1 VLFRTLVA
9 GIPGKENRLE
19 ASPAAVPAQPF
30 LDRLLPL
37 GHWLGAES
45 SQGIERGQAKT
56 RLMCTLLGLGG
67 FAAMGS
73 LSSLPDGIVATAIVF
88 SLYSAAYV
96 ALAYLRPTPTHARR
110 GFAILMDNLAIPY
123 IAYFGGG
130 FAAYAGFLFLTTV
143 GWGLRFGRHYLF
155 LATAIAI
162 LGMVCNLALSPYW
175 REHALFGGTIIFG
188 LAANSINASILLG
201 KIAQGNRDLA
211 AKVEEIAQVAWQDQL
226 TRLPNRLYFQ
236 ERLSQVLA
244 AAERSG
250 RTVAVLLF
258 DIDGFKAV
266 NDTLGHE
273 AGDRALQDI
282 AQRVGR
288 RMRQADTFARLGGD
302 EFVVLMEITRDRSDA
317 VPVAEAIIGAVAEI
331 ETYAQSGLRLGA
343 SVGIACSDLI
353 PARERMADELLLQAD
368 RAMYEAKRAGKGCY
382 RFADAG

>member
-1 VLFRTLVA
+1 MHA
-9 GIPGKENRLE
+9 GSTAIPARR
-19 ASPAAVPAQPF
+19 F

-37 GHWLGAES
+37 KHWLGAES
-45 SQGIERGQAKT
+45 AHGIERAQAKT
-56 RLMCTLLGLGG
+56 RLICTLIGLGG
-67 FAAMGS
+67 FAAIGS
-73 LSSLPDGIVATAIVF
+73 FSGLPHGIVATAIVF
-88 SLYSAAYV
+88 SLYAAAYA
-96 ALAYLRPTPTHARR
+96 ALAYLRPAPTHTGR
-110 GFAILMDNLAIPY
+110 GFAILMDNLAVAY

-130 FAAYAGFLFLTTV
+130 FAAYSGFLFLTTV

-155 LATAIAI
+155 LATVVAI
-162 LGMVCNLALSPYW
+162 LGMVCNLTLSPYW
-175 REHALFGGTIIFG
+175 QEHALFGATIIFG
-188 LAANSINASILLG
+188 LAANSVNASILLG
-201 KIAQGNRDLA
+201 RIARGNDELA
-211 AKVEEIAQVAWQDQL
+211 AKIEEIAEIAWQDQL
-226 TRLPNRLYFQ
+226 TKLPNRLYFH

-250 RTVAVLLF
+250 RTVALLLF

-317 VPVAEAIIGAVAEI
+317 VPVAEAIVSAVAEI
-331 ETYAQSGLRLGA
+331 DNYAERGLRLGA
-343 SVGIACSDLI
+343 SVGIACNDLI
-353 PARERMADELLLQAD
+353 SARERMADELLLQAD

-382 RFADAG
+382 RFAGGD

>member
-1 VLFRTLVA
+1 MDA
-9 GIPGKENRLE
+9 GSTAIPARR
-19 ASPAAVPAQPF
+19 F

-37 GHWLGAES
+37 RHWLGAES
-45 SQGIERGQAKT
+45 AQGIEQGQAKT
-56 RLMCTLLGLGG
+56 RLICTFIGLGG

-73 LSSLPDGIVATAIVF
+73 FTSLPDGIVATAIVF
-88 SLYSAAYV
+88 PLYAVAYT
-96 ALAYLRPTPTHARR
+96 ALAYLRPAPTHARR
-110 GFAILMDNLAIPY
+110 GFAILMDNLAVAY
-123 IAYFGGG
+123 IAYFGSG

-155 LATAIAI
+155 LATAVAI
-162 LGMVCNLALSPYW
+162 LGMVCNLASSPYW
-175 REHALFGGTIIFG
+175 QEHALFGATIIFG
-188 LAANSINASILLG
+188 LAANSVNASILLG
-201 KIAQGNRDLA
+201 KIAQGNRELA
-211 AKVEEIAQVAWQDQL
+211 AKVEEIAQIAWQDQL
-226 TRLPNRLYFQ
+226 TKLPNRLYFHD
-236 ERLSQVLA
+236 RLSQVLA

-250 RTVAVLLF
+250 RTVALLLF

-317 VPVAEAIIGAVAEI
+317 VPVAEAIMGAVAEI
-331 ETYAQSGLRLGA
+331 DTYAQRGLRLGA

-353 PARERMADELLLQAD
+353 SARERMADELLLQAD

-382 RFADAG
+382 RFADVG

>member
-1 VLFRTLVA
+1 MDA
-9 GIPGKENRLE
+9 GSTAI
-19 ASPAAVPAQPF
+19 PAQRF

-45 SQGIERGQAKT
+45 AQGIEQGQAKT
-56 RLMCTLLGLGG
+56 RLICTFIGLGG
-67 FAAMGS
+67 FAAIGS
-73 LSSLPDGIVATAIVF
+73 FTGLPDGIVATAIVF
-88 SLYSAAYV
+88 PLYAAAYA
-96 ALAYLRPTPTHARR
+96 ALAYLRPAPTHARR
-110 GFAILMDNLAIPY
+110 GFAILMDNLAVAY

-143 GWGLRFGRHYLF
+143 GWGLRFGGRYLV
-155 LATAIAI
+155 LATVVAM
-162 LGMVCNLALSPYW
+162 LGMVCNLVLSPYW
-175 REHALFGGTIIFG
+175 QEHALFGATIIFG
-188 LAANSINASILLG
+188 LAANSVNASILLG
-201 KIAQGNRDLA
+201 KIAQGNRELA
-211 AKVEEIAQVAWQDQL
+211 AKIEEIAQIAGQDQL
-226 TRLPNRLYFQ
+226 TKLPNRLYFH

-250 RTVAVLLF
+250 RTVALLLF

-302 EFVVLMEITRDRSDA
+302 EFVVLMEINRDRSDA
-317 VPVAEAIIGAVAEI
+317 VPVAEAIMNAVAEI
-331 ETYAQSGLRLGA
+331 DTYAQRGLRLGA

-353 PARERMADELLLQAD
+353 SARERIADELLLQAD
-368 RAMYEAKRAGKGCY
+368 QAMYEAKRAGKGCY